1 VRTLV
6 LIDGEHHPPVVAD
19 AVASLPERIPGS
31 RVVGAAFLGGTE
43 KLRTGP
49 PELGVPIVGGDSAE
63 GALVDALARFSPDLV
78 VDLCDEPVVD
88 ERIRLRLASRALA
101 AGAVYQAADA
111 RFDPPPRPR
120 LAAKPSVAIIG
131 TAKRA
136 GKTAVTAQ
144 LARALRG
151 RGTPPVVV
159 AMGRGGPPVPEVLDP
174 GVDDVSID
182 GLVALAAAGRH
193 AASDHIEDAVM
204 AGVTTIG
211 ARRCGGGPVGAPF
224 VSNVAEAVALANGRP
239 EPLLLLEGSGRAI
252 PPVHADATIC
262 VVPASADPAVVA
274 DGLGSYRLLLTDLV
288 VITMAGSPHA
298 RSGAVGTGSSA
309 RGSDASEALAVLE
322 RSIRGLVPGA
332 RIIHTVFRPTPLVD
346 LEGRHVIYVTTAP
359 PAADQQLVDHL
370 ERVHGCTVVGT
381 SHHLA
386 DRPRLRS
393 DLEKMG
399 DADVVLVE
407 LKAAAVDVVAGFA
420 ASRGIDIEFC
430 DNRVVAVGGDH
441 GQIDRVLVELADL
454 AITRHDPSAS

>member
-1 VRTLV
+1 MRTLV
-6 LIDGEHHPPVVAD
+6 LVDGEHYPPVVAD
-19 AVASLPERIPGS
+19 AVASLPQRIPGS

-43 KLRTGP
+43 KLRAGP
-49 PELGVPIVGGDSAE
+49 PDLGVPLVEGESPD
-63 GALVDALARFSPDLV
+63 GALAAALARFAPELV

-88 ERIRLRLASRALA
+88 ERVRLRLASRSLA

-120 LAAKPSVAIIG
+120 LATKPSVAVIG

-144 LARALRG
+144 LARALRD
-151 RGTPPVVV
+151 RGAPPVVV
-159 AMGRGGPPVPEVLDP
+159 AMGRGGPRNPEVLDP
-174 GVDDVSID
+174 GTDDVSIQA
-182 GLVALAAAGRH
+182 LVALADSGRH

-204 AGVTTIG
+204 AHVTTIG

-224 VSNVAEAVALANGRP
+224 VSNVPDAVALANGRP
-239 EPLLLLEGSGRAI
+239 EAMVLLEGSGRAI

-262 VVPASADPAVVA
+262 VVPASADPALTA
-274 DGLGSYRLLLTDLV
+274 DGLGAYRLLLTDLV
-288 VITMAGSPHA
+288 VITMAGAPHA
-298 RSGAVGTGSSA
+298 RSGAVGTGPS
-309 RGSDASEALAVLE
+309 SDASEALAVLE

-332 RIIHTVFRPTPLVD
+332 RIIRTVFRPTPLVD

-359 PAADQQLVDHL
+359 PAAAQQLVDHL

-386 DRPRLRS
+386 NRPLLRS
-393 DLEKMG
+393 ELEGMG
-399 DADVVLVE
+399 AADVVLVE

-420 ASRGIDIEFC
+420 AARGIDLEFC
-430 DNRVVAVGGDH
+430 DNRVVAVGGDEELD
-441 GQIDRVLVELADL
+441 QALLELADL
-454 AITRHDPSAS
+454 AITRYETPAH